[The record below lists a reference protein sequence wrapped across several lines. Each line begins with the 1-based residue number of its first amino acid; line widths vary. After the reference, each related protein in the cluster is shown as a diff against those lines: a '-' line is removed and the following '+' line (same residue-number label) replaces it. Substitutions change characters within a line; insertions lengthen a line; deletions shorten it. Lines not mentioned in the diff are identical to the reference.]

1 MDDAYLTKEIKVVN
15 SLTYSI
21 NGRKIHES
29 EGFGVRPSKR
39 QEIKFIQV
47 Y

>member
-15 SLTYSI
+15 SITYSI

-29 EGFGVRPSKR
+29 EGFG
-39 QEIKFIQV
+39 F
-47 Y
+47 